1 MTKEE
6 VKQYELQIHDYLINC
21 EKKLCVEFD
30 RFDNLTK
37 EYLFIFDKALP
48 FERLRFSRK
57 ALEYVSKIN
66 GL

>member
-6 VKQYELQIHDYLINC
+6 VKQYELQIHDHLIKV
-21 EKKLCVEFD
+21 EEKLCVEFD

-37 EYLFIFDKALP
+37 EYLFIFDKTQP
-48 FERLRFSRK
+48 FERLRFTRK
-57 ALEYVSKIN
+57 GLEYVSQVN

>member
-6 VKQYELQIHDYLINC
+6 VKQYELQIHDHLIKVE
-21 EKKLCVEFD
+21 EKLNVNFD

-37 EYLFIFDKALP
+37 EYLFIFDKAQP

-57 ALEYVSKIN
+57 ALEYVSQIN

>member
-6 VKQYELQIHDYLINC
+6 VKQYELQIHDHLINV

-37 EYLFIFDKALP
+37 EYLFIFDKTQH
-48 FERLRFSRK
+48 FERLRFTRK
-57 ALEYVSKIN
+57 ALEYVSQIN